1 MERVWDCGKVLYGE
15 GTDACEAWVKERETM
30 LWEGRY
36 KPLLDALAGERKGVR
51 SARKRQALDELA
63 TYLTNQGDRLAYDRF
78 RAAGYDIGSG
88 RVEAACK
95 HVVGVRMKRS
105 GMIWSD
111 DGAQD
116 VLSLRAVR
124 LNGQWE
130 AFWASKPLRAEAA

>member
-1 MERVWDCGKVLYGE
+1 M
-15 GTDACEAWVKERETM
+15 RE
-30 LWEGRY
+30 LE
-36 KPLLDALAGERKGVR
+36 
-51 SARKRQALDELA
+51 
-63 TYLTNQGDRLAYDRF
+63 TYLTNQGDRLAYDRV

-88 RVEAACK
+88 RVESACK

-124 LNGQWE
+124 LNGDWDR
-130 AFWASKPLRAEAA
+130 FWANKPLLATAA